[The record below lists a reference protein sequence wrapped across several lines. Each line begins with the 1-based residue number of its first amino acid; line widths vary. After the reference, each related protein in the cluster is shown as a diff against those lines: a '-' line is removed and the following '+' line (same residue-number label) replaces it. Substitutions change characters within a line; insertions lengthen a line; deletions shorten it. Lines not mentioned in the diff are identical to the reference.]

1 MNFIKAG
8 TSRTVAIALLLTAAL
23 PHEARAGAQ
32 DVASLYAP
40 QPPAS
45 AVLLRVV
52 NFSAQPA
59 RVVLAGG
66 ERVAALAPGAA
77 TRFSVVTPGTPLR
90 VSVDGRT
97 VIDAG
102 SAAGSTNEAGRAPAV
117 SAVSAVSA
125 GTGSG
130 IAGSAITVA
139 LKRDARGWHATQV
152 GGRKEPIDGLKAT
165 LHVINFVTDCTAKIV
180 VEGSGAVV
188 FPQVEVGVQRDRAI
202 NPVSA
207 NLTGSCGAASSPAWT
222 LPPLAAGDSYSLFL
236 SGTRASPRLTGTR
249 DAVAWPPP
257 AD

>member
-1 MNFIKAG
+1 MNFIQAG
-8 TSRTVAIALLLTAAL
+8 TSGTIAIAVLLTAAL

-66 ERVAALAPGAA
+66 ERVAALAPDAV

-90 VSVDGRT
+90 VSVDGRM
-97 VIDAG
+97 VVDAG
-102 SAAGSTNEAGRAPAV
+102 SGGEGTNEAGRAPAM
-117 SAVSAVSA
+117 SA

-180 VEGSGAVV
+180 VEGNGAVV

-257 AD
+257 AN